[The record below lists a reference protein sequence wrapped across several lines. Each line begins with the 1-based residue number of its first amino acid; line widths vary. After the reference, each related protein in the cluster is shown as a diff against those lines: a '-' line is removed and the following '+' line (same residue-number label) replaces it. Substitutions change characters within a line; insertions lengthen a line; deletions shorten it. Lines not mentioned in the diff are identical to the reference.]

1 MDGSHTVFGVVLSGM
16 DVVRTIENT
25 TTDQQDRP
33 LVDCT
38 IAQSG
43 ILQVYEIF
51 DFGLEGEVE
60 GC

>member
-1 MDGSHTVFGVVLSGM
+1 M

-38 IAQSG
+38 IAQTG
-43 ILQVYEIF
+43 ILHVYEIF